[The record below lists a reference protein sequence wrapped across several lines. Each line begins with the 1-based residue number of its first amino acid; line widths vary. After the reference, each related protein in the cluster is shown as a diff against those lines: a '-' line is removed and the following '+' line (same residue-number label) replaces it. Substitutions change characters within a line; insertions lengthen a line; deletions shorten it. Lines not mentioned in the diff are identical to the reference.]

1 MFVKDGKNIIR
12 DWLSGGQVNHPTY
25 AAIGSIGTI
34 EAGSSTG
41 LLYEITA
48 IRRPF
53 DSLSIQDQ
61 QVEFEMIVPSTDPVG
76 EMPIYFREIGI
87 FNGSPTGS
95 MFSRSA
101 FAEIEKTEDIEF
113 QTITA
118 FRII

>member
-1 MFVKDGKNIIR
+1 MFVTGGKNIIR
-12 DWLSGGQVNHPTY
+12 DWLSGGQVSRPTY
-25 AAIGSIGTI
+25 AAIGSIVTT

-41 LLYEITA
+41 LLYEIDRL
-48 IRRPF
+48 RRPF
-53 DSLSIQDQ
+53 DSLSIQNQ
-61 QVEFEMIVPSTDPVG
+61 QVEFEMIVPSTEPVG
-76 EMPIYFREIGI
+76 AMPIYFREIGI